1 MDLRAIATLT
11 ALGAAMAAGLARP
24 AQAQSVDD
32 NAVASADDAFGQ
44 SVGNERIGL
53 YSSFEV
59 RGFSPVD
66 AGNTR
71 IEGLYFS
78 PVGSPPNR
86 VVQGSRVRVGL
97 TAQGYPFPAPT
108 GIIDY
113 QLAASGTDP
122 QAILTLEHAQFG
134 SFVGSVDLRQPLSED
149 LTVYAGGTIR
159 RQNRHEGGEF
169 KNHILS
175 AGFNLRPWD
184 RGKVTAFY
192 AYTRTYD
199 DEAAPFLFPAG
210 DFLPPQ
216 IKRRAEIG
224 QDWTIREESQQ
235 LAGALV
241 STPLA
246 GFQLD
251 VGLFHAS
258 RDVPRG
264 YTDLA
269 LALRP
274 DGTTPNRVVVA
285 DFDNADRMLSG
296 EARLSRTFGTARL
309 AHRLVFSL
317 RGREGNRV
325 FGGAQRIVLGE
336 SSVLV
341 NDQFPAPVF
350 AQGPDDRDHTRQAT
364 LGVGYSL
371 TSAGRFA
378 IDAGLSVASY
388 RKTVTFAGLAPAASR
403 DTPVTGSITGNAT
416 LAPGFTVYGGYIR
429 GFEEVAPAPATAV
442 NRGELPPAIT
452 TRQADLGLRYVVS
465 PGLSLV
471 AGVFTISKPY
481 FNSDAANV
489 YRQLGASTNRGA
501 EFSLAGTVAPGVSL
515 VLGTVLYDSQ
525 VSGELV
531 EAGVIGPRPVGN
543 VRRQSTINLDW
554 RLDGGRSPLS
564 LDLALDSASARVANA
579 RNTLLVP
586 QRLTLDAGLRYRFTL
601 AGVRALVR
609 AQMANLFND
618 YSWSVSPNG
627 ALRYTHSR
635 RFLGELRMEI

>member
-1 MDLRAIATLT
+1 MSLSAP
-11 ALGAAMAAGLARP
+11 AL
-24 AQAQSVDD
+24 AQSVDD

-53 YSSFEV
+53 YSTFEV

-86 VVQGSRVRVGL
+86 MVQGSRVRVGL

-113 QLAASGTDP
+113 QLAASQTDR
-122 QAILTLEHAQFG
+122 QLIMTLEHGQFG
-134 SFVGSVDLRQPLSED
+134 SFIGNVDLRLPVAD
-149 LTVYAGGTIR
+149 NLTVYAGGTLR
-159 RQNRHEGGEF
+159 RNNRHEGGEF
-169 KNHILS
+169 KNEIAS
-175 AGFNLRPWD
+175 AGFNLRPWE
-184 RGKVTAFY
+184 GAKVTAFY

-210 DFLPPQ
+210 DYLPPQ
-216 IKRRAEIG
+216 IERRAEIG
-224 QDWTIREESQQ
+224 QDWTIREENQQ
-235 LAGALV
+235 LAGAMV

-246 GFQLD
+246 GFQFD
-251 VGLFHAS
+251 AGLFHAS
-258 RDVPRG
+258 RNVPRG

-285 DFDNADRMLSG
+285 DFDNSDRMLSG
-296 EARLSRTFGTARL
+296 EARLARTFGTARL
-309 AHRLVFSL
+309 AHRVQLSL
-317 RGREGNRV
+317 RGREGERV

-336 SSVLV
+336 SSVLI

-350 AQGPDDRDHTRQAT
+350 AQGQDDLDHVRQGT
-364 LGVGYSL
+364 LGLGYSL
-371 TSAGRFA
+371 TSSGRFA
-378 IDAGLSVASY
+378 LDAGLSVGTY
-388 RKTVTFAGLAPAASR
+388 RKTVTFAGIIPAASR
-403 DTPVTGSITGNAT
+403 DTPVTGSLTGNVT
-416 LAPGFTVYGGYIR
+416 LAEGFTVYGGYIR
-429 GFEEVAPAPATAV
+429 GFEEVAPAPATAA

-452 TRQADLGLRYVVS
+452 TRQADLGLRYLVS
-465 PGLSLV
+465 PGFSLV
-471 AGVFTISKPY
+471 AGVFSISKPY
-481 FNSDAANV
+481 FNTDTNLI
-489 YRQLGASTNRGA
+489 YRQLGASRNRGA
-501 EFSLAGTVAPGVSL
+501 EFSLAGNVAPGL
-515 VLGTVLYDSQ
+515 TMVLGTVLYDSE

-531 EAGVIGPRPVGN
+531 EAGTIGPRPVGN
-543 VRRQSTINLDW
+543 VRRQSTANLDW

-564 LDLALDSASARVANA
+564 LDLTVDSASARVANA

-586 QRLTLDAGLRYRFTL
+586 QRITVDAGLRYRFTL
-601 AGVRALVR
+601 GRVRALVR
-609 AQMANLFND
+609 AQMANLLND
-618 YSWSVSPNG
+618 YSLSVSPNG